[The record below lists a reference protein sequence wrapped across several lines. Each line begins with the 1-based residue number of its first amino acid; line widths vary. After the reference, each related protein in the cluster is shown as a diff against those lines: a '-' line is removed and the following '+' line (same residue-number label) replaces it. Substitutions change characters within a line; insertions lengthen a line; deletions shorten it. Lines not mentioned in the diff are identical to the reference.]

1 MNCWDYQWNRSYLG
15 TSMGFSGSFVGQ
27 GLLWAKMSRFPLNK
41 GQYPFRRS
49 DLHVLPSDTCNFNW
63 SYELNQESQS
73 YFSNCENKSSKST
86 RLYPFNMELSQA
98 EKSQFPCAS
107 IERYHTENVVVF
119 TSPSSAIRGRTASQF
134 LSGPQRPYLS
144 EDTASPA
151 TTTESGLSHLRGHS
165 WGITFHAGQPQESA
179 HQSGLLGDG
188 QGFHALTRTI
198 HRWFLSG
205 TALPGMQ
212 ERPWLGLLH

>member
-1 MNCWDYQWNRSYLG
+1 MNWTRRARAISATVKTKAVKAPDFIPLIW
-15 TSMGFSGSFVGQ
+15 SFPKQKKVN
-27 GLLWAKMSRFPLNK
+27 F
-41 GQYPFRRS
+41 
-49 DLHVLPSDTCNFNW
+49 HVL
-63 SYELNQESQS
+63 L
-73 YFSNCENKSSKST
+73 
-86 RLYPFNMELSQA
+86 
-98 EKSQFPCAS
+98 
-107 IERYHTENVVVF
+107 IERYHKENVVVF
-119 TSPSSAIRGRTASQF
+119 TGTSSAIRGRTASRF

-151 TTTESGLSHLRGHS
+151 RTRESGLSHLRGRS